1 MDLKDFVNEEF
12 LNFKNINASIIGIQN
27 YLFAKNLKIRKI
39 KVLKII
45 NWFENS
51 NVDKGWNLGF
61 NKFYPESK
69 TFGYQGYFLEKE
81 WLYIDPSDAEF
92 KFKVIPKKLICIGK
106 KLIKTRKEY
115 CKKLNVKNDIN
126 LRFIDLDN
134 NSVIKKKN
142 LILIILNI
150 DIENSK
156 AIIKEILE
164 TQYCKNGNKIF
175 IKEHPLLK
183 IKKLNLPNLPENIEV
198 IEGKFSEIVKKFKI
212 VITSGSSSSILEA
225 LFAQCFIIFPFNNYF
240 DSFNISQLKISKKRF
255 AVCDNIKKIDKNIKN
270 FLNRKIQFDKH
281 TKAENILGK
290 NWNQKTSKYF

>member
-1 MDLKDFVNEEF
+1 M
-12 LNFKNINASIIGIQN
+12 
-27 YLFAKNLKIRKI
+27 
-39 KVLKII
+39 
-45 NWFENS
+45 
-51 NVDKGWNLGF
+51 
-61 NKFYPESK
+61 
-69 TFGYQGYFLEKE
+69 
-81 WLYIDPSDAEF
+81 
-92 KFKVIPKKLICIGK
+92 
-106 KLIKTRKEY
+106 
-115 CKKLNVKNDIN
+115 
-126 LRFIDLDN
+126 
-134 NSVIKKKN
+134 
-142 LILIILNI
+142 ILIILNI

-183 IKKLNLPNLPENIEV
+183 IKKLNLPNLPKNIEV

-255 AVCDNIKKIDKNIKN
+255 AVCDNIKKIDKNINN